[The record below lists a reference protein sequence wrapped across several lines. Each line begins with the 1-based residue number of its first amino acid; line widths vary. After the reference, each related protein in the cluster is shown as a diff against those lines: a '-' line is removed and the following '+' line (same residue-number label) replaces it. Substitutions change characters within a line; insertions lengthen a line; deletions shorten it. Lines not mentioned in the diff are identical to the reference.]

1 MKQQINLYQPIF
13 QRLPQHFSAGT
24 VLILW
29 SVFIAGLS
37 SFYAYAWQ
45 QVYQLKINNIQLEN
59 ERQHIV
65 QRLQSTFSN
74 KQTLPK
80 EVQTLKNEIS
90 HLEQQ
95 IQAGQ
100 QLLNALKTQ
109 NFGMTQGFSSQL
121 RALARYTPAQLW
133 LTHIHFSQAGQ
144 NIHLQGNTFEPERIP
159 HFVFAL
165 SQAPIFQPLLF
176 KQVQINEATL
186 PITPELP
193 PEKKPKSS
201 ETAQVYTFILDTL
214 PATHAPQIAH

>member
-29 SVFIAGLS
+29 SIFIAGLS
-37 SFYAYAWQ
+37 SFYAYALQ
-45 QVYQLKINNIQLEN
+45 QVHQLKINNVQLEK
-59 ERQHIV
+59 ERQNVV
-65 QRLQSTFSN
+65 QHLQSTLPN
-74 KQTLPK
+74 TQTLPK
-80 EVQTLKNEIS
+80 EIQTLKNEIT
-90 HLEQQ
+90 HLEKQ

-121 RALARYTPAQLW
+121 RALAHYTPAQLW

-144 NIHLQGNTFEPERIP
+144 NIHLEGKAFEPERIP
-159 HFVFAL
+159 RFVFAL

-176 KQVQINEATL
+176 KQVQINEATI
-186 PITPELP
+186 PIPRESSPEQ
-193 PEKKPKSS
+193 KPKPSK
-201 ETAQVYTFILDTL
+201 TRQVYTFILDTL